1 MKRSIT
7 PGQISQNNL
16 RLIYHYI
23 YENEP
28 VSQQDIS
35 YDLRLSRPT
44 VAAKLNELECA
55 GLIFR
60 DGQIPSEYAGRKA
73 AAYSIVPDYRVSVG
87 VEILEKEVKILT
99 VDLRGKYTN
108 RVVSPMQYENSE
120 AYVDALCSFVRDYID
135 TNRLDPLKI
144 LGVGFAIPGLVNPDG
159 TEVTYGKILD
169 CTGLNIR
176 HFADKLD
183 YPCRFLHDP
192 TSAAD
197 SELWFS
203 PELPDFIY
211 LSISQH
217 LGAAI
222 VQNRKILSGVHGY
235 TATFEH
241 IPVAPGGK
249 RCYCGR
255 EGCLETVCSMD
266 ALLGGEEEDVFFDRL
281 RAGDEDC
288 VRRWKQFLHY
298 LALSINTLHL
308 VLDTT
313 FVLGGYVSSHLND
326 DDIRFLYDEIEQVST
341 FPEFRDNIRISKM
354 PRHSITFG
362 AALPYIR
369 SFLAGDLLET
379 EEE

>member
-1 MKRSIT
+1 MKKSIT

-44 VAAKLNELECA
+44 VAAKLSELEAA
-55 GLIFR
+55 GLIRR

-73 AAYSIVPDYRVSVG
+73 AAFSIVPDYRIAVG
-87 VEILEKEVKILT
+87 VEVLKKEVKILI
-99 VDLRGKYTN
+99 VDLRGNYSN
-108 RVVSPMQYENSE
+108 RIVVDLVYENSE
-120 AYVDALCSFVRDYID
+120 NYIEALCKKVTEYID
-135 TNRLDPLKI
+135 SLRVRKEQI
-144 LGVGFAIPGLVNPDG
+144 LGVGFAFPGLVNPDG
-159 TEVTYGKILD
+159 TEITYGKILD
-169 CTGLNIR
+169 CTGLRIS
-176 HFADKLD
+176 HFSRRLN

-192 TSAAD
+192 TAAAD

-203 PELPDFIY
+203 PELPDFVY

-222 VQNRKILSGVHGY
+222 VQNREILSGIHGY
-235 TATFEH
+235 TATIEH
-241 IPVAPGGK
+241 IVIAPKGK
-249 RCYCGR
+249 KCYCGKC
-255 EGCLETVCSMD
+255 GCLETVCSME
-266 ALLGGEEEDVFFDRL
+266 ALLEDEEEDVFFAKLSEGEASHR
-281 RAGDEDC
+281 
-288 VRRWKQFLHY
+288 RRWRYFLKY
-298 LALSINTLHL
+298 LALSISTLHL
-308 VLDTT
+308 MFDTT
-313 FVLGGYVSSHLND
+313 FVLGGYVSSHLTE
-326 DDIRFLYDEIEQVST
+326 DDIRFLYDEVEKTSP

-369 SFLAGDLLET
+369 SFLTGDLLE
-379 EEE
+379 